1 MTTIERRLDALET
14 ATATDTDKLLLLFVS
29 WTRSKEAPVRRLK
42 SEWKGEQFS
51 QSPGESEEC
60 FKDRLRSAVNRNR
73 PAANCAAVVFLSEMD
88 MAL

>member
-14 ATATDTDKLLLLFVS
+14 ATDTDKLLLFVS